1 MKMKMM
7 VRMVV
12 AIMVVMVAIM
22 ASNIYGSSAYNVPG
36 TVSSVLS
43 VQSSHLL

>member
-1 MKMKMM
+1 MKMM

-12 AIMVVMVAIM
+12 AVMAVMVAIM

-36 TVSSVLS
+36 AVSSVLS
-43 VQSSHLL
+43 NLHTYSRK